1 MEAAILS
8 IMSAVIASIIAF
20 LFQVIFNKA
29 AKANKEIKQSEE
41 NSRLALQALLRTE
54 LRRYGKIYLNKGWID
69 DADKDDYNNLYER
82 YHNLGKNGVM
92 DDMYNKVMKLPTTKN
107 LSINQTTNPKK

>member
-54 LRRYGKIYLNKGWID
+54 LRRYGKIYLTKGWID

-82 YHNLGKNGVM
+82 YHKLNKNGVM
-92 DDMYNKVMKLPTTKN
+92 DDMYNKVMRLPTTKN
-107 LSINQTTNPKK
+107 LSNNQTTNSKK

>member
-1 MEAAILS
+1 MEAAVLS

-29 AKANKEIKQSEE
+29 TKESKEYKRYEE

-54 LRRYGKIYLNKGWID
+54 LRRYGKIYLNQGWVD

-92 DDMYNKVMKLPTTKN
+92 DDMYNKVMRLPTTRN
-107 LSINQTTNPKK
+107 LSNNQTTTPKK